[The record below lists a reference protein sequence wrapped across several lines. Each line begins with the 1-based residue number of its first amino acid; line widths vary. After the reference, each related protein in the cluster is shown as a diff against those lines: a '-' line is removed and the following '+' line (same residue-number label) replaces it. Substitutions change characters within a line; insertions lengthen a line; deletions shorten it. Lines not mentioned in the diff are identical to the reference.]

1 MIGKIGNFFFTFVSI
16 SDNKELTMFNHY
28 MPRSQAG
35 TVKHTSNQIRRIHS
49 P

>member
-1 MIGKIGNFFFTFVSI
+1 MIGKIGIFIVTFVGI
-16 SDNKELTMFNHY
+16 SDNKELPMFNPY

-35 TVKHTSNQIRRIHS
+35 TVTYTSNQIRRIHS